1 MLEIELD
8 GKMMEVAEGSTIMDA
23 AHQAGTYVPH
33 FCYHK
38 KLSIAANC
46 RMCLVQVEKAPK
58 PLPACATP
66 VTNGMKVWT
75 HSDAAVNAQK
85 GVMEFLLINH
95 PLDCPICDQGGEC
108 QLQDLAVG
116 YGSSGSQYE
125 EDKRVVNNKNLGP
138 LISTD
143 MTRCIHC
150 TRCVRFGQEIAGIM
164 ELGMIGRGEHS
175 EIITFVGRTVDSELS
190 GNAIDLCPVGALTSK
205 PFRYSARTWE
215 LTRKPSISPH
225 CGLGSNLTLQVKQNR
240 VMRALPRDN
249 EAVNE
254 CWLSDKDRFSYEA
267 LNSDKRLARPML
279 KQGGDWKEVDW
290 PVALEFIAKEL
301 QCIKGAHGAAAIG
314 ALATPHQT
322 LEEMHLL
329 QKLLRGF
336 GSGNVDFRLR
346 QADFSS
352 DGKLAGIPWLGMNIA
367 GIGALDRVLVIGS
380 TLRKDHPLLAHRLRQ
395 AVKKHTELNLIHA
408 ADDDLLMRVAN
419 KAIVAPGLLPQ
430 TLAQVVKAAA
440 ALKNAAVPEAV
451 RGAVAGVTAGDAA
464 QRMAASLVAGKQA
477 AVFLGNFAQH
487 HPAAGELHALAQA
500 LGTVLGCPFGFLGE
514 AANSVGGHVAGCV
527 PFPLT
532 PGPSPRGRGGADD
545 SLLPPGPG
553 NTGSGA
559 EGSGMREGK
568 NARQMIEAPLKAYL
582 LLGVEPELDMHNPRQ
597 AIAAMKQ
604 AELVVALSPF
614 QHRATEYAHVL
625 LPIAPFTE
633 TAGTFISTEGRVQAF
648 NGVVQPLGETRPAWK
663 VLRVLGNLLGLAGFE
678 HDGADDAQRE
688 ALHGKAEIFNK
699 NNELRCTLGA
709 LSAAGS
715 GLARIAE
722 TPIHAADALA
732 RRAPSLQKT
741 RDAQPPAATMNR
753 ALADQLGLRD
763 GDFVRVT
770 QDGGEASV
778 PYAIDDKLPAG
789 CVRLAAA
796 RPETAAL
803 GAASAPL
810 ALERVAQT
818 QKATA

>member
-1 MLEIELD
+1 MLELELD
-8 GKMMEVAEGSTIMDA
+8 GKLMEVPEGSTVMDA
-23 AHQAGTYVPH
+23 ANKAGIYVPH

-75 HSDAAVNAQK
+75 HSDGAVNAQK

-116 YGSSGSQYE
+116 YGSSESRYE
-125 EDKRVVNNKNLGP
+125 EDKRVVANKNLGP

-175 EIITFVGRTVDSELS
+175 EIITFVGKTVDSELS
-190 GNAIDLCPVGALTSK
+190 GNVIDLCPVGALTSK

-215 LTRKPSISPH
+215 LTRKPSVSPH
-225 CGLGSNLTLQVKQNR
+225 CGLGSNLTLQMKQNR
-240 VMRALPRDN
+240 VMRTLPRDN
-249 EAVNE
+249 EAINE

-267 LNSDKRLARPML
+267 LNSDKRLAKPML
-279 KQGGDWKEVDW
+279 KQGGRWLEVEW
-290 PVALEFIAKEL
+290 PVALEFIASEL
-301 QCIKGAHGAAAIG
+301 KRIKAAHGADAIG

-322 LEEMHLL
+322 LEELHLL
-329 QKLLRGF
+329 QKLLRGY

-346 QADFSS
+346 QADFSA

-367 GIGALDRVLVIGS
+367 DIATLDRVLVVGS

-395 AVKKHTELNLIHA
+395 STKKQTQLNLIHA

-419 KAIVAPGLLPQ
+419 KAIVAPALLPQ

-440 ALKNAAVPEAV
+440 EIKNAAVPEAV
-451 RGAVAGVTAGDAA
+451 RGAVAGVTVSDAA
-464 QRMAASLVAGKQA
+464 KRIAESLASGTKAG
-477 AVFLGNFAQH
+477 VFLGNFAEQH
-487 HPAAGELHALAQA
+487 AAAGALHALAQA
-500 LGTVLGCPFGFLGE
+500 LGEILGCPFGFLGA
-514 AANSVGGHVAGCV
+514 AANSVGGYVAGCV
-527 PFPLT
+527 PT
-532 PGPSPRGRGGADD
+532 GKVTGR
-545 SLLPPGPG
+545 
-553 NTGSGA
+553 
-559 EGSGMREGK
+559 
-568 NARQMIEAPLKAYL
+568 NARQMIESPLKAYL
-582 LLGVEPELDMHNPRQ
+582 LLGVEPELDMFNPRQ
-597 AIAAMKQ
+597 AIAALKQ
-604 AELVVALSPF
+604 AELVVAMSPF
-614 QHRATEYAHVL
+614 QHYATEYAHVL

-633 TAGTFISTEGRVQAF
+633 TAGTFISTEGRVQSF
-648 NGVVQPLGETRPAWK
+648 NGVVKPLGETRPAWK
-663 VLRVLGNLLGLAGFE
+663 VLRVLGNLLGLSGFE

-688 ALHGKAEIFNK
+688 ALHGKTEIFNK
-699 NNELRCTLGA
+699 NNKLKYILGA
-709 LSAAGS
+709 LPATADGI
-715 GLARIAE
+715 ARIAE
-722 TPIHAADALA
+722 VPIYAADALA

-741 RDAQPPAATMNR
+741 RDAQAPAALMNR

-763 GDFVRVT
+763 GDFVRVM
-770 QDGGEASV
+770 QDGGEATL
-778 PYAIDDKLPAG
+778 PYAIDDKLPAN
-789 CVRLAAA
+789 CVRVALARA
-796 RPETAAL
+796 ETAAL
-803 GAASAPL
+803 GASDA
-810 ALERVAQT
+810 ALTVERVAQT

>member
-8 GKMMEVAEGSTIMDA
+8 GKLMEVAEGSTIMDA
-23 AHQAGTYVPH
+23 ANQAGTYVPH
-33 FCYHK
+33 FCYHR

-75 HSDAAVNAQK
+75 HSDGAVNAQK

-116 YGSSGSQYE
+116 YGASGSRYE
-125 EDKRVVNNKNLGP
+125 EDKRVVANKNLGP

-175 EIITFVGRTVDSELS
+175 EIITFVGKTVDSELS

-215 LTRKPSISPH
+215 LTRKPSVSPH

-240 VMRALPRDN
+240 VMRALPREN
-249 EAVNE
+249 EAINE

-267 LNSDKRLARPML
+267 LNSEKRLAKPMI
-279 KQGGDWKEVDW
+279 KKDGVWQETDW
-290 PVALEFIAKEL
+290 PVALEFVAQEL
-301 QCIKGAHGAAAIG
+301 QRIKAAHGAAAIG
-314 ALATPHQT
+314 ALAAPQQT
-322 LEEMHLL
+322 LEELHLL

-346 QADFSS
+346 QSDFSG
-352 DGKLAGIPWLGMNIA
+352 DGKLAGIPWLGMSIA
-367 GIGALDRVLVIGS
+367 DFAQLDRVLVIGS

-395 AVKKHTELNLIHA
+395 STKKQTQLNLIHA

-419 KAIVAPGLLPQ
+419 KAIVAPALLPQ

-440 ALKNAAVPEAV
+440 ELKNAALPEAV
-451 RGAVAGVTAGDAA
+451 RGAVAGVTVGDAA
-464 QRMAASLVAGKQA
+464 KRIAESLASGQKAG
-477 AVFLGNFAQH
+477 VFLGNFAQH
-487 HPAAGELHALAQA
+487 HAAATELHALAQA
-500 LGTVLGCPFGFLGE
+500 LGEILGCPFGFLGE
-514 AANSVGGHVAGCV
+514 AANSVGGYVAGCV
-527 PFPLT
+527 PN
-532 PGPSPRGRGGADD
+532 GKIA
-545 SLLPPGPG
+545 
-553 NTGSGA
+553 
-559 EGSGMREGK
+559 GK
-568 NARQMIEAPLKAYL
+568 NAKQMIEAPLKAYL
-582 LLGVEPELDMHNPRQ
+582 LLGAEPELDMANPR
-597 AIAAMKQ
+597 AAMAAMKQ

-614 QHRATEYAHVL
+614 QHGATEYAHVL

-633 TAGTFISTEGRVQAF
+633 TAGTFINTEARVQTF

-699 NNELRCTLGA
+699 NNNLKYSLTSLTAAATG
-709 LSAAGS
+709 LS
-715 GLARIAE
+715 RIAE
-722 TPIHAADALA
+722 VPIYAADALA

-741 RDAQPPAATMNR
+741 RDAQPPVATLNR

-763 GDFVRVT
+763 GDFLRIE
-770 QDGGEASV
+770 QDGGAVEL
-778 PYAIDDKLPAG
+778 PYAVDDRLPAD
-789 CVRLAAA
+789 CVRVALARA
-796 RPETAAL
+796 ETAAL
-803 GAASAPL
+803 GSAQAPL
-810 ALERVAQT
+810 TLARVAQQ
-818 QKATA
+818 QKASA

>member
-8 GKMMEVAEGSTIMDA
+8 GKLMEVPEGSTIMDA
-23 AHQAGTYVPH
+23 ANKAGTFVPH

-75 HSDAAVNAQK
+75 HSDAAVTAQK

-116 YGSSGSQYE
+116 YGGSESRYQ
-125 EDKRVVNNKNLGP
+125 EDKRVVANKNLGP

-175 EIITFVGRTVDSELS
+175 EIITFVGKTVDSELS

-215 LTRKPSISPH
+215 LTRKPSVSPH
-225 CGLGSNLTLQVKQNR
+225 CGLGSNLTLQIKQNR

-254 CWLSDKDRFSYEA
+254 CWISDKDRFSYEA
-267 LNSDKRLARPML
+267 LNSEKRLAKPML
-279 KQGGDWKEVDW
+279 KRDGRWQDVEW
-290 PVALEFIAKEL
+290 PVALEFIAAEL
-301 QCIKGAHGAAAIG
+301 RRIKSAHGAEAIG

-322 LEEMHLL
+322 LEELHLL

-346 QADFSS
+346 QTDFSA
-352 DGKLAGIPWLGMNIA
+352 DGKRAGIPWLGMSVTEFA
-367 GIGALDRVLVIGS
+367 QLDRVLVVGS

-395 AVKKHTELNLIHA
+395 STKKKTELNIIHA
-408 ADDDLLMRVAN
+408 ADDDLLMRVAH
-419 KAIVAPGLLPQ
+419 KAIVAPSLLPQ

-440 ALKNAAVPEAV
+440 ALKNVVLPEAV
-451 RGAVAGVTAGDAA
+451 RAAVEDVTVGDAA
-464 QRMAASLVAGKQA
+464 KRIAESLVSAENA
-477 AVFLGNFAQH
+477 AENTAEKTGVFLGSFAEQH
-487 HPAAGELHALAQA
+487 AQAATLQALAQA
-500 LGTVLGCPFGFLGE
+500 LAQVLDCRFGFLGA
-514 AANSVGGHVAGCV
+514 AANSVGGYVAGCV
-527 PFPLT
+527 P
-532 PGPSPRGRGGADD
+532 
-545 SLLPPGPG
+545 
-553 NTGSGA
+553 TGKIT
-559 EGSGMREGK
+559 GK
-568 NARQMIEAPLKAYL
+568 NARQMIESPLKAYL
-582 LLGVEPELDMHNPRQ
+582 LLGAEAELDCANPR
-597 AIAAMKQ
+597 AAVAAMKD
-604 AELVVALSPF
+604 AELVVALSAF
-614 QHRATEYAHVL
+614 QHGATEYANVL

-633 TAGTFISTEGRVQAF
+633 TAGTFVSTEGRVQSF
-648 NGVVQPLGETRPAWK
+648 NGVVKPLGETRPAWK
-663 VLRVLGNLLGLAGFE
+663 VLRVLGNLLGLEGFE

-688 ALHGKAEIFNK
+688 ALHGKNEIFNK
-699 NNELRCTLGA
+699 NNYLQMTIGA
-709 LSAAGS
+709 LPTAAAAV
-715 GLARIAE
+715 ARIAE
-722 TPIHAADALA
+722 VPIYAADALA

-741 RDAQPPAATMNR
+741 RDALPPLASMNR
-753 ALADQLGLRD
+753 ALADKLGLRD
-763 GDFVRVT
+763 GDLLRVV
-770 QDGGEASV
+770 QDGGEALLAH
-778 PYAIDDKLPAG
+778 AIDNGLPAD

-796 RPETAAL
+796 RSETAML
-803 GAASAPL
+803 GAADAPL
-810 ALERVAQT
+810 VLERVAQVM
-818 QKATA
+818 KASA

>member
-1 MLEIELD
+1 MLELELD
-8 GKMMEVAEGSTIMDA
+8 GKLMEVPEGSTVMDA
-23 AHQAGTYVPH
+23 ANKAGIYVPH

-75 HSDAAVNAQK
+75 HSDGAVNAQK

-116 YGSSGSQYE
+116 YGGSGSRYE
-125 EDKRVVNNKNLGP
+125 EDKRVVANKNLGP

-175 EIITFVGRTVDSELS
+175 EIITFVGKTVDSELS
-190 GNAIDLCPVGALTSK
+190 GNVIDLCPVGALTSK

-215 LTRKPSISPH
+215 LTRKPSVSPH

-279 KQGGDWKEVDW
+279 KLGGRWQEVEW
-290 PVALEFIAKEL
+290 PVALEFIASEL
-301 QCIKGAHGAAAIG
+301 KRIKAAHGAESIG
-314 ALATPHQT
+314 ALVTPHQT
-322 LEEMHLL
+322 LEELHLL
-329 QKLLRGF
+329 QKLLRSY

-352 DGKLAGIPWLGMNIA
+352 DGKLAGIPWLGMSITDFA
-367 GIGALDRVLVIGS
+367 QLDRVLVVGS

-395 AVKKHTELNLIHA
+395 STKKKTELNLIHA

-419 KAIVAPGLLPQ
+419 KAIVAPALLPQ

-440 ALKNAAVPEAV
+440 EIKNAAVPEAV
-451 RGAVAGVTAGDAA
+451 RGAVAGVTVSDTAKRIAESLASGEKAG
-464 QRMAASLVAGKQA
+464 
-477 AVFLGNFAQH
+477 VFLGNFAEQH
-487 HPAAGELHALAQA
+487 PTAAALHALAQA
-500 LGTVLGCPFGFLGE
+500 LAEILGCPFGFLGA
-514 AANSVGGHVAGCV
+514 AANSVGGYVAGCV
-527 PFPLT
+527 PSLIPA
-532 PGPSPRGRGGADD
+532 PSPGGRRETFA
-545 SLLPPGPG
+545 SPRPPG
-553 NTGSGA
+553 
-559 EGSGMREGK
+559 EGSGVRVSGK

-597 AIAAMKQ
+597 AMAAMNE
-604 AELVVALSPF
+604 AELVVAMSPF
-614 QHRATEYAHVL
+614 LHGATEYAHVL

-633 TAGTFISTEGRVQAF
+633 TAGTYISTEGRVQTF
-648 NGVVQPLGETRPAWK
+648 NGVVKPLGETRPAWK
-663 VLRVLGNLLGLAGFE
+663 VLRVLGNLLGLTGFE

-688 ALHGKAEIFNK
+688 ALHGKTEIFNK
-699 NNELRCTLGA
+699 NNKLQYA
-709 LSAAGS
+709 LVSLTAAAT
-715 GLARIAE
+715 GLSRIAE
-722 TPIHAADALA
+722 VPIYAADALA

-741 RDAQPPAATMNR
+741 RDAQAPVASMNR
-753 ALADQLGLRD
+753 ALADQLGLRA
-763 GDFVRVT
+763 GDFVRVM
-770 QDGGEASV
+770 QDGGEV
-778 PYAIDDKLPAG
+778 TLPYAIDDQLPVNG
-789 CVRLAAA
+789 VRVALA
-796 RPETAAL
+796 RIETAML
-803 GAASAPL
+803 GASDA
-810 ALERVAQT
+810 ALTVERIVQQ